1 MLTFSTHLRSFQY
14 YDQIASSFRYR
25 KVHGSKDSI
34 IEHRHSMSI
43 CDSSHSDQSDT
54 SGISSNSFGHVRT
67 ASLSSGCGVSGKVSL
82 SPELRRTK
90 ETNII
95 ADSNESVSVEKSA
108 DISRNAA
115 NHMSCPDLETM
126 IAKAGGLH
134 IAGGANLS
142 GGIPNRALEIL
153 DRNVSG
159 STSVASP
166 SLKPITSSPLALNR
180 VPTLSTPTSVVVSP
194 CGGVTPSI
202 SRHANAAG
210 PQSLQHSFST
220 PESSQT
226 DSEDISPL
234 LHRRNRSKA
243 LHGREPLPKFSIQMD
258 EQAKAELKSKM
269 HGARVPHIAATRS
282 LESTLSGPRSL
293 PVTPRLSV
301 EPNTP
306 SPLVTSSGGSHDKGS
321 ASSSRSRSSIVKSSS
336 ATGLSLMIP
345 TGDCAQSIES
355 PGGSSTASSRDASP
369 CRDFSPLINS
379 LNAPIIVRRGP
390 RGFGFTIRA
399 IRVYFG
405 DTDFY
410 TVHHLVMEVD
420 RGSPAFD
427 AGLRPGDLVTHING
441 ESVQGLF
448 HTQVLQLLMS
458 GGDAVTLKATAL
470 ESTSIKTGGRR
481 RDPQAIK
488 MARRAH
494 LAASKHRSKNR
505 KDPKHRKTSLFR
517 KLSSKKATAEM
528 QQLAAAGGVASLSSS
543 QSLQSLRETTPNLM
557 RSLPPNLMGNYNST
571 PSSCSTIRH
580 MSDNSSSKT
589 PNSVTLSTA
598 SNQSPSGLVVHT
610 GSSDSPPSDS
620 CSSR

>member
-1 MLTFSTHLRSFQY
+1 MCIY
-14 YDQIASSFRYR
+14 
-25 KVHGSKDSI
+25 
-34 IEHRHSMSI
+34 
-43 CDSSHSDQSDT
+43 DSSHSDQSDT
-54 SGISSNSFGHVRT
+54 SGISSSGFGHHTRT
-67 ASLSSGCGVSGKVSL
+67 ASLSSGCGISAKVSL

-90 ETNII
+90 EPNNI
-95 ADSNESVSVEKSA
+95 SVCSDTTSSA
-108 DISRNAA
+108 TTSEISRNAA

-126 IAKAGGLH
+126 VARAGGLH
-134 IAGGANLS
+134 AVGGVNLC

-153 DRNVSG
+153 DRNVSNSNN
-159 STSVASP
+159 STLLNSKSV
-166 SLKPITSSPLALNR
+166 TSSPLNLNR
-180 VPTLSTPTSVVVSP
+180 VPTASTPASVVVSP
-194 CGGVTPSI
+194 CSSNTT
-202 SRHANAAG
+202 NASLQSNTVG

-234 LHRRNRSKA
+234 LHRRNRSKT

-258 EQAKAELKSKM
+258 EQSKAELKSKM
-269 HGARVPHIAATRS
+269 HGARIPHIASTRS
-282 LESTLSGPRSL
+282 LESPLSGPRSL

-306 SPLVTSSGGSHDKGS
+306 SPLVQSSGGSQDKGS
-321 ASSSRSRSSIVKSSS
+321 TSSSRSRSSIVKSSS

-458 GGDAVTLKATAL
+458 GGDAVTLKATSL
-470 ESTSIKTGGRR
+470 ESTSIKSGGRR

-494 LAASKHRSKNR
+494 LAASKHRSKSR

-528 QQLAAAGGVASLSSS
+528 QQLAAAGGAAAISSS

-557 RSLPPNLMGNYNST
+557 RSLPPNLIGNYTST
-571 PSSCSTIRH
+571 PSTCSTLRQL
-580 MSDNSSSKT
+580 SDSSSCRASMSGVSSASVNHT
-589 PNSVTLSTA
+589 PTGPVL
-598 SNQSPSGLVVHT
+598 HT

-620 CSSR
+620 CSSRYIFCKSVGNKYGNNFEL

>member
-1 MLTFSTHLRSFQY
+1 
-14 YDQIASSFRYR
+14 
-25 KVHGSKDSI
+25 
-34 IEHRHSMSI
+34 MSI

-54 SGISSNSFGHVRT
+54 SGISSGGFGHTRT
-67 ASLSSGCGVSGKVSL
+67 ASLSSGCGILGKVSL
-82 SPELRRTK
+82 SPEMRRTK
-90 ETNII
+90 EVGNVT
-95 ADSNESVSVEKSA
+95 ARNENVSSA
-108 DISRNAA
+108 TCAEISRNAA

-126 IAKAGGLH
+126 VARAGGLQ
-134 IAGGANLS
+134 AVGAANIS
-142 GGIPNRALEIL
+142 SSIPNRAIEIL
-153 DRNVSG
+153 DRNISSGNNVSTQ
-159 STSVASP
+159 ST
-166 SLKPITSSPLALNR
+166 KPITSSPLTLNR
-180 VPTLSTPTSVVVSP
+180 IPTLSTATSSVVSP
-194 CGGVTPSI
+194 INTTNNSLH
-202 SRHANAAG
+202 SNTAG

-220 PESSQT
+220 PESSHT
-226 DSEDISPL
+226 DSEDLSPL
-234 LHRRNRSKA
+234 LHRRNRSKN

-258 EQAKAELKSKM
+258 EQSKAELKSKM
-269 HGARVPHIAATRS
+269 HGARAPHIAPTRS

-306 SPLVTSSGGSHDKGS
+306 SPLVTSSGGSQDKGS

-345 TGDCAQSIES
+345 TGECTQSIES

-458 GGDAVTLKATAL
+458 GGDAVTLKATSL

-488 MARRAH
+488 MAKRAH
-494 LAASKHRSKNR
+494 LAASKHRSKTR

-528 QQLAAAGGVASLSSS
+528 QQLAAAGGVAALSSS

-557 RSLPPNLMGNYNST
+557 RSLPPNLMGNYTST
-571 PSSCSTIRH
+571 PSTSSTLRQL
-580 MSDNSSSKT
+580 SDSSSSKT
-589 PNSVTLSTA
+589 PMSGVFSATG
-598 SNQSPSGLVVHT
+598 NQTPTGPVLHT
-610 GSSDSPPSDS
+610 VSSDSPPSDS
-620 CSSR
+620 CSSRY